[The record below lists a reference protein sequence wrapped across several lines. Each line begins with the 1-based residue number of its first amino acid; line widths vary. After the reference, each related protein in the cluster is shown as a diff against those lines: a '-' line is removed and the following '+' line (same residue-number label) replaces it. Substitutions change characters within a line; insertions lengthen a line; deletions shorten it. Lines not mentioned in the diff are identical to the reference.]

1 MAWRSSPSITTSQT
15 ITAKASATPKIHAAE
30 MVLPRNSMKASD
42 NPAIHTRQDNAS
54 KMATFEIWNGLFKI
68 R

>member
-1 MAWRSSPSITTSQT
+1 M
-15 ITAKASATPKIHAAE
+15 TAKASATPKIHAAE

-42 NPAIHTRQDNAS
+42 NPAIHTKQDNAS

-68 R
+68 H